1 MSQRSFFIQLGGLSL
16 VTAILLYF
24 LNRQP
29 QLQAYSALSWIS
41 LGAFVSL
48 SVLMYLAGYRAA
60 MSENKNDFTNAI
72 LGFTVAKM
80 FLAILVL
87 IGYTQLARPQD
98 KLFIIPFFGIYLI
111 YTIFETYFMMK
122 LGRMNA

>member
-1 MSQRSFFIQLGGLSL
+1 MSQRSFFIQLGALSL

>member
-1 MSQRSFFIQLGGLSL
+1 M
-16 VTAILLYF
+16 TAV
-24 LNRQP
+24 
-29 QLQAYSALSWIS
+29 
-41 LGAFVSL
+41 FVSL